1 MTPLLRCCL
10 IGAGFVILMIGVWM
24 MANGTPFAIVAAT
37 AGGAL
42 IGFIFVK
49 PKQREP

>member
-1 MTPLLRCCL
+1 MTPA
-10 IGAGFVILMIGVWM
+10 IKTVIVGLGVVVLGLGVWM
-24 MANGTPFAIVAAT
+24 MAHGVPFAIIAAT

-49 PKQREP
+49 PRRDTK